1 VSPHLRAEQKPGST
15 KVLISGADGAV
26 VRRTVLPG
34 GLRVITE
41 TMPTVRSVSFGVWV
55 GVGSRDETPALAGSS
70 HYLEHVLF
78 KGTKRRDAM
87 EISAALDAV
96 GGEMNAFTSKE
107 YTCFYARVLD
117 NDLPL
122 AVDVI
127 SDMMTSSVVRTS
139 DVDSERGVILEEIAM
154 HEDDPGDVVHDA
166 FAEALFGD
174 TPLGRPILGTVDSI
188 SSLQRTAIHGYYRR
202 RYRPENMVIAAAG
215 NLDHAK
221 VVRLVAKA
229 FGEMLNDDA
238 QIDRRPTP
246 PRGGGRPPAS
256 RSGVSV
262 VKRPTEQAHLVL
274 GVPALSRVD
283 DRRFALGVLN
293 GALGGGMSSRL
304 FQEIREKRG
313 LAYSVYS
320 YAAHHAETG
329 MFGVYAGCQPAK
341 AAEVLEICRE
351 QLDLVATGGITAEEL
366 TRGKGQLAGA
376 LVLGLEDTGSR
387 MSRLGKAELVYGE
400 ILTVDELLARI
411 KAVTLEQVLEVATSV
426 LSAKQTLAVIGPFDD
441 GAFADAVA

>member
-174 TPLGRPILGTVDSI
+174 TPLGRPILGTVESI

-246 PRGGGRPPAS
+246 PRVGGRPPAS

>member
-1 VSPHLRAEQKPGST
+1 VSPRLLPEQKPGST
-15 KVLISGADGAV
+15 KTLIPGADGAV

-41 TMPTVRSVSFGVWV
+41 AMPTVRSVSFGVWV

-78 KGTKRRDAM
+78 KGTKRRDAL

-127 SDMMTSSVVRTS
+127 SDMMTSSVVRSS
-139 DVDSERGVILEEIAM
+139 DVDSERGVILEEISM

-166 FAEALFGD
+166 FAAALFGD

-188 SSLQRTAIHGYYRR
+188 NALQRSAIHGYYRR

-238 QIDRRPTP
+238 QIDRLPSP
-246 PRGGGRPPAS
+246 PRVGGRPPTP

-262 VKRPTEQAHLVL
+262 VQRPTEQAHLVL
-274 GVPALSRVD
+274 GVPAFSRVD
-283 DRRFALGVLN
+283 ERRFALGVLN

-304 FQEIREKRG
+304 FQEVREKRG

-320 YAAHHAETG
+320 YASHHAETG

-341 AAEVLEICRE
+341 AAEVLDICRV
-351 QLDLVATGGITAEEL
+351 QLDLVARGGITAEEL
-366 TRGKGQLAGA
+366 SRGKGQLAGA

-400 ILTVDELLARI
+400 LLTVDELLARI
-411 KAVTLEQVLEVATSV
+411 DAVTLEQVHDVAETV
-426 LSAKQTLAVIGPFDD
+426 LSAEQTLAVIGPFDD
-441 GAFADAVA
+441 GAFEDAVA

>member
-1 VSPHLRAEQKPGST
+1 MNRRPLSDQKPGST
-15 KVLISGADGAV
+15 KTLISGADGAV

-41 TMPTVRSVSFGVWV
+41 AMPTVRSVSFGVWV

-78 KGTKRRDAM
+78 KGTKRRNAL

-127 SDMMTSSVVRTS
+127 SDMMTSSIVRTA

-174 TPLGRPILGTVDSI
+174 TPLGRPILGTVESI
-188 SSLQRTAIHGYYRR
+188 NALQRNAIHGYYRR
-202 RYRPENMVIAAAG
+202 RYRPENMVIAVAG

-221 VVRLVAKA
+221 VVRLVSKA
-229 FGEMLNDDA
+229 FDAMLTDDA
-238 QIDRRPTP
+238 QVDRLPSP
-246 PRGGGRPPAS
+246 PRVGGRPPLA
-256 RSGVSV
+256 RSAVSV
-262 VKRPTEQAHLVL
+262 VTRPTEQAHLVF
-274 GVPALSRVD
+274 GMPALSRVD
-283 DRRFALGVLN
+283 ERRFALGVLN

-341 AAEVLEICRE
+341 AKQVLEICRE
-351 QLDLVATGGITAEEL
+351 QVDLVAQNGITADEL
-366 TRGKGQLAGA
+366 ARGKGQLAGA

-400 ILTVDELLARI
+400 ILTVDEILARI
-411 KAVTLEQVLEVATSV
+411 DSVTLGQVRDIAAEVLT
-426 LSAKQTLAVIGPFDD
+426 AKPALAVIGPFTPDV
-441 GAFADAVA
+441 FADAVA

>member
-1 VSPHLRAEQKPGST
+1 VRQLSSQQRPGST
-15 KVLISGADGAV
+15 KTLISGPDGAV

-41 TMPTVRSVSFGVWV
+41 AMPTVRSVSFGVWV

-70 HYLEHVLF
+70 HYLEHLLF
-78 KGTKRRDAM
+78 KGTKRRDAL

-96 GGEMNAFTSKE
+96 GGEMNAFTAKE

-117 NDLPL
+117 SDLPI

-127 SDMMTSSVVRTS
+127 ADMMTSSLVRS
-139 DVDSERGVILEEIAM
+139 GDVESERGVILEEIAM

-174 TPLGRPILGTVDSI
+174 SPLGRPVLGTVESVKAL
-188 SSLQRTAIHGYYRR
+188 SRTAINGYYRR
-202 RYRPENMVIAAAG
+202 RYKPENMVVAVAG

-221 VVRLVAKA
+221 VVRLVSKA
-229 FGEMLNDDA
+229 FGEVLSSSDA
-238 QIDRRPTP
+238 VPSRP
-246 PRGGGRPPAS
+246 RIGGRPPAS
-256 RSGVSV
+256 NQGVSSV
-262 VKRPTEQAHLVL
+262 LRRPTEQAHLVL
-274 GVPALSRVD
+274 GMPALARVD

-304 FQEIREKRG
+304 FQEVREKRG

-329 MFGVYAGCQPAK
+329 MFGVYAGCQPARVR
-341 AAEVLEICRE
+341 EVLDICRE
-351 QLDLVATGGITAEEL
+351 QLASVAYSGITAEEL
-366 TRGKGQLAGA
+366 VRGKGQMAGS

-387 MSRLGKAELVYGE
+387 MSRLGKSELVYDE
-400 ILTVDELLARI
+400 LLTVDEVLARI
-411 KAVTLEQVLEVATSV
+411 DAVTLDDVRTVASEILT
-426 LSAKQTLAVIGPFDD
+426 AKPNLAVIGPFDD
-441 GAFADAVA
+441 GDFADAVA

>member
-1 VSPHLRAEQKPGST
+1 VSPRQLTEQKPGST
-15 KVLISGADGAV
+15 KTLIPGADGAV

-41 TMPTVRSVSFGVWV
+41 AMPTVRSVSFGVWV

-78 KGTKRRDAM
+78 KGTKRRDAL

-127 SDMMTSSVVRTS
+127 SDMMTSSVVRSS

-188 SSLQRTAIHGYYRR
+188 NALQRSAIHGYYRR

-229 FGEMLNDDA
+229 FGEMLNDKD
-238 QIDRRPTP
+238 QIDRRPSP
-246 PRGGGRPPAS
+246 PRVGGRPPVS

-262 VKRPTEQAHLVL
+262 VSRPTEQAHLVL

-283 DRRFALGVLN
+283 ERRFALGVLN
-293 GALGGGMSSRL
+293 GVLGGGMSSRL
-304 FQEIREKRG
+304 FQEVREKRG

-341 AAEVLEICRE
+341 AAEVLDICRD
-351 QLDLVATGGITAEEL
+351 QLDLVARAGITPEEL
-366 TRGKGQLAGA
+366 SRGKGQLAGA

-400 ILTVDELLARI
+400 LLTVDEILARI
-411 KAVTLEQVLEVATSV
+411 DAVTLEQVRDVAATV
-426 LSAKQTLAVIGPFDD
+426 LSAKQTLAVIGPFDGD
-441 GAFADAVA
+441 AFADAVA

>member
-1 VSPHLRAEQKPGST
+1 
-15 KVLISGADGAV
+15 
-26 VRRTVLPG
+26 
-34 GLRVITE
+34 LRVITE
-41 TMPTVRSVSFGVWV
+41 AMPTVRSVSFGVWV

-78 KGTKRRDAM
+78 KGTKRRNAL

-127 SDMMTSSVVRTS
+127 SDMMTSSIVRTA

-174 TPLGRPILGTVDSI
+174 TPLGRPILGTVESI
-188 SSLQRTAIHGYYRR
+188 NALQRNAIHGYYRR
-202 RYRPENMVIAAAG
+202 RYRPENMVIAVAG

-229 FGEMLNDDA
+229 FDAMLTDDA
-238 QIDRRPTP
+238 QVDRLPSP
-246 PRGGGRPPAS
+246 PRVGGRPPLA
-256 RSGVSV
+256 RSAVSV
-262 VKRPTEQAHLVL
+262 VTRPTEQAHLVF
-274 GVPALSRVD
+274 GMPALSRVD
-283 DRRFALGVLN
+283 ERRFALGVLN

-329 MFGVYAGCQPAK
+329 MFGVYAGCQPARAK
-341 AAEVLEICRE
+341 QVLEICRE
-351 QLDLVATGGITAEEL
+351 QVDLVARSGITADEL
-366 TRGKGQLAGA
+366 ARGKGQLAGA

-400 ILTVDELLARI
+400 ILTVDEILARI
-411 KAVTLEQVLEVATSV
+411 DSVTLGQVRDIAAEVLT
-426 LSAKQTLAVIGPFDD
+426 AKPALAVIGPFTPDV
-441 GAFADAVA
+441 FADAVA